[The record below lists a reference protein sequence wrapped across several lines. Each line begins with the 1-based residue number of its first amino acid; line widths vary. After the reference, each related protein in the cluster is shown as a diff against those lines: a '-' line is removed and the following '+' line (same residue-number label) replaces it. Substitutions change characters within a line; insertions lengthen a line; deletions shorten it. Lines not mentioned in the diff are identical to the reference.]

1 MERSQKNRLS
11 LLIEKWIAAMENS
24 NRGFYLSYIVL
35 FCLFFL
41 LFASGLLVNKR
52 GFIWATDGLEQQYMF
67 FIMQGEWLRELL
79 HNFFI
84 DHSFVVPMWTDMVGY
99 GADYV
104 ISVGNT
110 LGDPIMWLSV
120 FATAQNADLLLNA
133 TVFITFFLAGL
144 TFLGYCRYKDFD
156 KFSSLIG
163 CMVYV
168 FAGYG
173 LIAFTQIYLLYPLV
187 LGPLALWGVDKV
199 FDRKSPALFVGA
211 MFLCFFCSVT
221 QAYVTCLALFV
232 YCLVRVFNLEEK
244 LTLRSFFSWF
254 LKIFG
259 CICLAALLACILF
272 FPNAMSLLSQDR
284 LGLDRYESLTYS
296 LGYYLQVLEGFISP
310 TSVGADCMYGFAPI
324 ALIAVFGLFFV
335 KNTGIDKKTK
345 RILRVLFVVF
355 TLFLCLPFF
364 GRIFNG
370 FAYPNNR
377 WIWIY
382 TLLVSLIVVLL
393 LPALKRAL
401 EAGDRKV
408 LVASLCYALF
418 CMLFLMWYTG
428 ETFYVMLVILFA
440 SIAVLYA
447 FRNKQALLNVFLF
460 GLVAVSVFY
469 VSFQWGYSMS
479 PNQVQLGESYNY
491 AVRDDASSVV
501 MGIEGSKEERYDSAV
516 EHQWR
521 NGNIASGMLGSTF
534 YNSYYNSYIDDYH
547 TSLGLATSSMN
558 FSYAGFNSR
567 TTMEALA
574 GVENFVV
581 PSGDT
586 DMLPPLYRTL
596 AAEGAVKEVDYSV
609 YKAEETLPLAFT
621 YDSSISRQDYDAMS
635 IAQRQDALTQ
645 SVVLDQASQKNQ
657 GNNAEIES
665 YTKEI
670 PSSLSFTKAG
680 EDVVEVSDTFTVDE
694 KEAGV
699 AIEGNTITISQP
711 NTTLYLNAEIPAETE
726 AYFICSG
733 MDYEPLKKTIDP
745 SLSRTEKVLAT
756 LDQMITEDSKEC
768 KILVSGDGMVQEI
781 WFMNNKHH
789 LYGGK
794 DDWAVNIGY
803 SEEERHTIALQ
814 FSSPGVYSFDDFGV
828 YAQDVSAVEEDIND
842 LASRGAEDIQEFDN
856 GYSCTATADGHGE
869 YLYFRIPYAEG
880 WTAMVDGEPAEI
892 VNANVGFM
900 AVQLPEGTHSV
911 ELHYETPNLRTGAI
925 LSLVGVVIVIGLVI
939 LSKKQKNTK
948 ANNGLNR

>member
-1 MERSQKNRLS
+1 MDRSNNGRVMR
-11 LLIEKWIAAMENS
+11 IAEKWQNAINISNKGYYITYVGMFAA
-24 NRGFYLSYIVL
+24 
-35 FCLFFL
+35 FFL
-41 LFASGLLVNKR
+41 CFVFGYAMFGR

-67 FIMQGEWLRELL
+67 FILQGEWLRELL
-79 HNFFI
+79 NNIFI
-84 DHSFVVPMWTDMVGY
+84 EHTFIIPMWTDMVGY

-104 ISVGNT
+104 VSVGNT
-110 LGDPIMWLSV
+110 LGNPILWLSV
-120 FATAQNADLLLNA
+120 FATPENADLLLNA
-133 TVFITFFLAGL
+133 TVPITLFLAGFA
-144 TFLGYCRYKDFD
+144 FLGYCSYKQFD
-156 KFSSLIG
+156 RFSSLIG
-163 CMVYV
+163 CMVYL
-168 FAGYG
+168 FGGYS
-173 LIAFTQIYLLYPLV
+173 LIAFSQIYMLYPLL

-199 FDRKSPALFVGA
+199 FNQESPVLFVAA
-211 MFLCFFCSVT
+211 MFLCFFCSVS
-221 QAYVTCLALFV
+221 QAYVTCLALLV
-232 YCLVRVFNLEEK
+232 YCLVRVFNLDEK
-244 LTLRSFFSWF
+244 LTVKSFLLWF
-254 LKIFG
+254 AKIFG

-272 FPNAMSLLSQDR
+272 FPNAVSLLSQDR
-284 LGLDRYESLTYS
+284 LGLDRFESLTYS
-296 LGYYLQVLEGFISP
+296 FGYYLQLFEGFISP
-310 TSVGADCMYGFAPI
+310 TSVGADCIYGFAPL
-324 ALIAVFGLFFV
+324 ALIAVFGLFFA
-335 KNTGIDKKTK
+335 KNTGIDAKTK
-345 RILRVLFVVF
+345 RILRILFVIF
-355 TLFLCLPFF
+355 SLFLCLPIV

-370 FAYPNNR
+370 FAYANNR
-377 WIWIY
+377 WVWVY
-382 TLLVSLIVVLL
+382 ALLVSLIVVVLI
-393 LPALKRAL
+393 PALRNSIKK
-401 EAGDRKV
+401 GDCRV
-408 LVASLCYALF
+408 LMATCCYGVV
-418 CMLFLMWYTG
+418 CMLLLMWYTSA
-428 ETFYVMLVILFA
+428 TFYGLLALAFTT
-440 SIAVLYA
+440 AVVFYA
-447 FRNKQALLNVFLF
+447 FKNKVVLMNVALVGVL
-460 GLVAVSVFY
+460 AVGCIF
-469 VSFQWGYSMS
+469 VSCQWGFGGSI
-479 PNQVQLGESYNY
+479 NQVRLGLSYTY
-491 AVRDDASSVV
+491 AVAEDASSVAMQV
-501 MGIEGSKEERYDSAV
+501 EGSDLQRYDSA
-516 EHQWR
+516 ETHQWR
-521 NGNIASGMLGSTF
+521 NGNIANGMLGSTF
-534 YNSYYNSYIDDYH
+534 YNSLYNSYIDNYH

-581 PSGDT
+581 PSDDM

-596 AAEGAVKEVDYSV
+596 VAEGTVKEVDYSV

-621 YDSSISRQDYDAMS
+621 YDSSISRQDYDALS
-635 IAQRQDALTQ
+635 IAQRQDILTQ
-645 SVVLDQASQKNQ
+645 SVVLDQANQ
-657 GNNAEIES
+657 SRGNNAEVES

-670 PSSLSFTKAG
+670 PSSLSFSKAG

-694 KEAGV
+694 KESGV

-756 LDQMITEDSKEC
+756 LDQMITEESKEC

-814 FSSPGVYSFDDFGV
+814 FSTPGVYSFDDFGV
-828 YAQDVSAVEEDIND
+828 YAQDVSAVEEGIND